1 MKAAA
6 SDLGLVI
13 PAATIVS
20 YILTHTPGCQ
30 LYLCALHPSPSPPLA
45 SQAANCVWALGTLHG
60 KLGVRVTEV
69 GLSPEERRQRRP
81 LRKASSDPTGAD
93 AASPSRPAEKAAAIA
108 AGRGDAAW
116 RDSLEGMQVLK
127 GGV

>member
-1 MKAAA
+1 M
-6 SDLGLVI
+6 L
-13 PAATIVS
+13 
-20 YILTHTPGCQ
+20 
-30 LYLCALHPSPSPPLA
+30 SP
-45 SQAANCVWALGTLHG
+45 QAANCVWALGTLHG
-60 KLGVRVTEV
+60 KLGVKVTEV

-127 GGV
+127 KGYRVWGLGFRR